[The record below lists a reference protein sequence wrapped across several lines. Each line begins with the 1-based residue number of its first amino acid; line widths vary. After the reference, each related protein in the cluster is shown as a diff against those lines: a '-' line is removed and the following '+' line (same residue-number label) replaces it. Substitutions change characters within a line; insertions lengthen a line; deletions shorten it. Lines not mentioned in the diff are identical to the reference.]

1 MHNYTRLVLLLSL
14 ALQCDSGMA
23 EPYAYRLG
31 PGDEIQIQV
40 YDENDLSMR
49 LRVDESGTFNYPYL
63 GTVTANG
70 RTVVELEKR
79 LIAGLLEDVLVKPN
93 VNVSITSYRNFYIG
107 GEVKKPGG
115 YPYQP
120 GLTILQAMTVAG
132 GPTEWASSSKFRIL
146 KEGASEAVPAN
157 KKTLVRPGD
166 TVTILEGIF

>member
-1 MHNYTRLVLLLSL
+1 MKDYYRLVLLLTL
-14 ALQCDSGMA
+14 ALQCGSGMA

-49 LRVDESGTFNYPYL
+49 LRVDESGAFNYPYL

-79 LIAGLLEDVLVKPN
+79 LITGLLEDVLVNPS

-107 GEVKKPGG
+107 GNWRIV
-115 YPYQP
+115 Q
-120 GLTILQAMTVAG
+120 GLHVGPAHQLPFATACLIAG
-132 GPTEWASSSKFRIL
+132 CQSGFP
-146 KEGASEAVPAN
+146 
-157 KKTLVRPGD
+157 
-166 TVTILEGIF
+166 

>member
-1 MHNYTRLVLLLSL
+1 MNNYYRLVLLLTL
-14 ALQCDSGMA
+14 ALQCPAGIA
-23 EPYAYRLG
+23 EFYEYRLG

-49 LRVDESGTFNYPYL
+49 LRVDESGAFNYPYI

-70 RTVVELEKR
+70 RTVVELENR

-115 YPYQP
+115 TTHSGSGMPDASRHQVQP
-120 GLTILQAMTVAG
+120 IL
-132 GPTEWASSSKFRIL
+132 PEPRK
-146 KEGASEAVPAN
+146 AVKP
-157 KKTLVRPGD
+157 R
-166 TVTILEGIF
+166 